1 MTPYR
6 FDNKEKKNSSSRKK
20 RLVITVVVIIVI
32 MLTIFVIAPFL
43 RNIARGPQW
52 LAQSLSR
59 NATDTQLKIQED
71 TYQAQTL
78 ELKMLQ
84 DENHKLR
91 TELSY
96 LPEPRL
102 IITARVIAKPSQSLY
117 NSLVI
122 DQGSAQGL
130 HVGQVVTVQHTIGLG
145 RISSISSNTAT
156 VDLFSNPRFKGD
168 LVLKSQSITLPATGK
183 GGGNFEIHIPREIN
197 VVDGDI
203 LALPE
208 LPEIAVGVVKS
219 IIFDSRDPFQTVL
232 ARVPVNV
239 QELEFVEVVK

>member
-1 MTPYR
+1 MIPYR
-6 FDNKEKKNSSSRKK
+6 FDNKEKKNSASRQKK
-20 RLVITVVVIIVI
+20 LVITVALVTVIIF
-32 MLTIFVIAPFL
+32 TIFVVAPFL
-43 RNIARGPQW
+43 RTIARGPQW
-52 LAQSLSR
+52 LAQSLSQ
-59 NATDTQLKIQED
+59 NTTNTQLKTQED

-91 TELSY
+91 MELSY

-102 IITARVIAKPSQSLY
+102 FITTRVIAKPSQSLY
-117 NSLVI
+117 NSLII
-122 DQGSAQGL
+122 DQGSNQGL
-130 HVGQVVTVQHTIGLG
+130 RVGQVVTVQHTIGLG
-145 RISSISSNTAT
+145 RISSVSSNTAT
-156 VDLFSNPRFKGD
+156 VDLFSNPRFKGE
-168 LVLKSQSITLPATGK
+168 LVLKSQSITLPAVGK

-203 LALPE
+203 LGLPE

-219 IIFDSRDPFQTVL
+219 IVFDSRDPFQTVL
-232 ARVPVNV
+232 ARVPVNI